1 VLFQLSVP
9 AEQERGPQYLAPAIT
24 AVHRAFRGRRPWELL
39 LAKHEAHVGLFCR
52 TEPRLSP
59 VVQGQLLAAYPDL
72 RIERIDEAAF
82 QAGHDAVWFSAR
94 LRLAPGIT
102 PLLNAEHFVDRE
114 ERQLADPLAALL
126 GAIASGKTRTMTP
139 LVSLA
144 VRPVGRL
151 HHRRLRR
158 RARRRA
164 KEGISAKI
172 AGPLWTVD
180 IRLAVLAPVSKKAAA
195 LAKLHELAGVFFQY
209 LPPGSARW
217 KLSRVRTGP
226 LRNCWPLLGRT
237 YLTPTELALLWHP
250 PTSTVRTPQLRIN
263 ESRELEP
270 PPPGILPSAAQG
282 AVIGRVAFRERRET
296 FGILPEDRFRHV
308 YVVGQTGV
316 GKTTLFTNLIADDV
330 AAGRSTIVLDPH
342 GDMIERLLDSIP
354 PNRTNNVILFD
365 PADRNH
371 VVTYNPLACRSPH
384 DRPLVASAIVTSF
397 KRLFGDSWGPRLE
410 HILRNRVLT
419 LLENPGTTLVSLHK
433 LLVDD
438 SYRKQLVGRTNDP
451 MVRAFW
457 QSEWASWNSQF
468 RAEAISPVLNKVG
481 AFTANPILR
490 TVLGDPA
497 AKLDLRAVLDSGT
510 VLLCNLSK
518 GRLGDDASQL
528 LGSLLV
534 AGIQLAA
541 MSRADQPEHDR
552 VPAMLFADE
561 FQNFVASDTF
571 PTLLAEMRK
580 YRLSLTCAHQYLE
593 QLDDTTAAAV
603 WGNVGTVVAFRLG
616 KDAETVAEQLGG
628 SLTPEDLR
636 NLPKHHAY
644 VRLLID
650 GMPARVF
657 SMATLPPKN
666 LNHHRGNVVRR
677 VSRQRFGTTN
687 TSHSSPAASVV

>member
-1 VLFQLSVP
+1 
-9 AEQERGPQYLAPAIT
+9 
-24 AVHRAFRGRRPWELL
+24 
-39 LAKHEAHVGLFCR
+39 
-52 TEPRLSP
+52 
-59 VVQGQLLAAYPDL
+59 
-72 RIERIDEAAF
+72 
-82 QAGHDAVWFSAR
+82 
-94 LRLAPGIT
+94 
-102 PLLNAEHFVDRE
+102 
-114 ERQLADPLAALL
+114 
-126 GAIASGKTRTMTP
+126 M
-139 LVSLA
+139 
-144 VRPVGRL
+144 
-151 HHRRLRR
+151 
-158 RARRRA
+158 
-164 KEGISAKI
+164 
-172 AGPLWTVD
+172 
-180 IRLAVLAPVSKKAAA
+180 
-195 LAKLHELAGVFFQY
+195 
-209 LPPGSARW
+209 
-217 KLSRVRTGP
+217 
-226 LRNCWPLLGRT
+226 
-237 YLTPTELALLWHP
+237 
-250 PTSTVRTPQLRIN
+250 N

-282 AVIGRVAFRERRET
+282 AVIGRVAFRERHET

-316 GKTTLFTNLIADDV
+316 GKTTLLTNLIADDV
-330 AAGRSTIVLDPH
+330 TAGRSTIVLDPH
-342 GDMIERLLDSIP
+342 GDMIDRLLDSIP

-371 VVTYNPLACRSPH
+371 VVTYNPLACRSPQ

-410 HILRNRVLT
+410 HILRNCVLT
-419 LLENPGTTLVSLHK
+419 LLENPGTTLVSLHR

-438 SYRKQLVGRTNDP
+438 SFRKQLVSRTGDP

-490 TVLGDPA
+490 NVLGDPA
-497 AKLDLRAVLDSGT
+497 AKLDLRSVLDSGT

-541 MSRADQPEHDR
+541 MSRADQPEHQR

-561 FQNFVASDTF
+561 FQNFVDSNTF

-616 KDAETVAEQLGG
+616 KDADTVAEQLGG

-657 SMATLPPKN
+657 SMATLPPMR
-666 LNHHRGNVVRR
+666 LNQPRGSIVRR
-677 VSRQRFGTTN
+677 VSRQRFG
-687 TSHSSPAASVV
+687 SSSKSNLDPTHATA